1 MTLAKAAPALCLA
14 WLLQRRLSGRWLLAA
29 LVVAGLRALRAFI
42 AQKLHPGTAQ
52 QRRRCLNPGL
62 GPADFEERFLGD
74 AERLQGRRFDFVVL
88 GSGSAGCACAARLA
102 RSQAK
107 ASVLLVE
114 AGGEAHR
121 SALVRI
127 PRRAFG
133 AWQSEIDWGFR
144 TTPQKHLLPPG
155 RVIDLERGK
164 TTGGSSAINYNLWV
178 RGAAED
184 YDRWERRF
192 GCTGWGYKDV
202 LPHFEAVEQAVSV
215 APLFPPAAEAQDF
228 VEACQALGAEA

>member
-1 MTLAKAAPALCLA
+1 
-14 WLLQRRLSGRWLLAA
+14 LLAA

-144 TTPQKHLLPPG
+144 TTLAGDGLRTPWRGCRVSPRGVSLKVSFGSCWLKCWTPP
-155 RVIDLERGK
+155 EQWNQ
-164 TTGGSSAINYNLWV
+164 SS
-178 RGAAED
+178 
-184 YDRWERRF
+184 
-192 GCTGWGYKDV
+192 
-202 LPHFEAVEQAVSV
+202 S
-215 APLFPPAAEAQDF
+215 
-228 VEACQALGAEA
+228 

>member
-1 MTLAKAAPALCLA
+1 
-14 WLLQRRLSGRWLLAA
+14 LLAA

-202 LPHFEAVEQAVSV
+202 LPHFEA
-215 APLFPPAAEAQDF
+215 
-228 VEACQALGAEA
+228 